1 MKKILTINL
10 IVFIIMLMF
19 GNVSNAITNDSRWN
33 IHFENIEIKSGS
45 VEATQVPTVTDSSNL
60 EITYSVNLNLPG
72 EFYEFT
78 VDVVN
83 SGSIDAMVNNV
94 SINELSAEQKRYL
107 SYDVTYSDGTK
118 INKNDLLK
126 AGSAAKLRVRV
137 AYRNDITAD
146 DLPNNDSTVD
156 LSLSAEYV
164 QADENASDKDNND
177 NDKDKKDESKNDN
190 SIVDNK
196 DDNTKKEDDKG
207 ISKIIR
213 SIKTGDF
220 ILIYILILLLA
231 IIALLIAKKKS
242 KEENK

>member
-10 IVFIIMLMF
+10 IVLIIMLMF

-33 IHFENIEIKSGS
+33 IHFENIEIKNGS

-94 SINELSAEQKRYL
+94 SINELSAEQKRYV

-126 AGSAAKLRVRV
+126 AGRAAKLRVRV

-146 DLPNNDSTVD
+146 DLLSDDSTVD
-156 LSLSAEYV
+156 LSLSVEYV
-164 QADENASDKDNND
+164 QADENASDK
-177 NDKDKKDESKNDN
+177 DKDKKDESKNDN
-190 SIVDNK
+190 SIVDSK

-207 ISKIIR
+207 ISKIIK

-220 ILIYILILLLA
+220 IFIYILILFLA
-231 IIALLIAKKKS
+231 IIALLIAKNKS
-242 KEENK
+242 KEDKNNR